1 MSGSYTLENY
11 SFLKTIGEGTF
22 GKVKLS
28 LHKLTQEQ
36 VAIKILEKNK
46 IINQKDLERIE
57 KEIKYMKML
66 NHPNIVKIY
75 EIIEDENNYYISM
88 EYVPGGELFNYIV
101 KNKRLTENESS
112 FFYSQIIHIIK
123 EIHKHKICHR
133 DLKPENL
140 LLTQHKTIKITDFG
154 LSNEYEDFLMTPCGS
169 PCYASP
175 EVLKGKK
182 YSGLGIDLWASGIIL
197 YSMLCGYLPFDDK
210 NNDELFKKILKCKIE
225 FPKNNNIIISEN
237 AKDLIRKILQPE
249 PSKRITL
256 EEILEHPFLAYG
268 NKKYKEKIRMDI
280 NKQDKLIIDYMTNTL
295 GISNEKDIRK
305 NINDNRHNNITTIFY
320 LLKKKYNE
328 GRFDY
333 TKLVDNND
341 IKNKKLNKLNSN
353 KINRRLKTE
362 LDNEN
367 TINNII
373 KKKIIKNNNIIII
386 NNNNLLNRPKKLNCF
401 FDPLL
406 GNSSDIKENYE
417 KIIKKI
423 DTSVSIEKS
432 KRQDKSP
439 EYIKINDD
447 NNNTINNKKIREKRI
462 FYKKYVN
469 TSISNGDISLDKK
482 NNSIYSHHKNGFGSL
497 NLKTLTNFQNYTLN
511 KIKNKTNFN
520 QAKTKNSVLIDS
532 FNVLKNHSNMNNKFY
547 KKVRINSNLNN
558 SILHK
563 YFPEERIS
571 TRHVNI
577 EKYID
582 ETKKYEKAK
591 TLENQ
596 SRGYRKSVNFRDK
609 KNDRVE
615 LFNLGENNNSFD
627 ENNNNLPKEQ
637 FFKKINLNKLKLENR
652 KTPVNKLSLND
663 SSIINNIGSYKDK
676 FSKDVFLNLE
686 KVNRTINN
694 ENENISKIE
703 SKRLNL
709 KKMGITN
716 KSTLIDSI
724 TYSKKIC
731 GKNKGFNRS
740 NNYLILSTNLKLY
753 YITKRISKF
762 CNEHNLLFRQN
773 GDKYLININNYNEF
787 MVDIKDNEGS
797 YIIKFTHEKGEEK
810 QTKIYMNNLF
820 TEIAK

>member
-582 ETKKYEKAK
+582 ETKKYEKTK

-740 NNYLILSTNLKLY
+740 NNYLILSTNLNLY

>member
-1 MSGSYTLENY
+1 MSSQGSLTNYT
-11 SFLKTIGEGTF
+11 FIKTIGEGTF

-563 YFPEERIS
+563 YSPEERIS
-571 TRHVNI
+571 TGHVNI
-577 EKYID
+577 DKYID
-582 ETKKYEKAK
+582 ETKKYEKTK

-731 GKNKGFNRS
+731 GKNKGFNRN

-773 GDKYLININNYNEF
+773 GDKYLININSYNEF

>member
-1 MSGSYTLENY
+1 M
-11 SFLKTIGEGTF
+11 
-22 GKVKLS
+22 
-28 LHKLTQEQ
+28 
-36 VAIKILEKNK
+36 
-46 IINQKDLERIE
+46 
-57 KEIKYMKML
+57 
-66 NHPNIVKIY
+66 
-75 EIIEDENNYYISM
+75 
-88 EYVPGGELFNYIV
+88 
-101 KNKRLTENESS
+101 
-112 FFYSQIIHIIK
+112 
-123 EIHKHKICHR
+123 
-133 DLKPENL
+133 
-140 LLTQHKTIKITDFG
+140 
-154 LSNEYEDFLMTPCGS
+154 
-169 PCYASP
+169 
-175 EVLKGKK
+175 
-182 YSGLGIDLWASGIIL
+182 
-197 YSMLCGYLPFDDK
+197 
-210 NNDELFKKILKCKIE
+210 
-225 FPKNNNIIISEN
+225 
-237 AKDLIRKILQPE
+237 
-249 PSKRITL
+249 
-256 EEILEHPFLAYG
+256 
-268 NKKYKEKIRMDI
+268 
-280 NKQDKLIIDYMTNTL
+280 
-295 GISNEKDIRK
+295 
-305 NINDNRHNNITTIFY
+305 
-320 LLKKKYNE
+320 
-328 GRFDY
+328 
-333 TKLVDNND
+333 
-341 IKNKKLNKLNSN
+341 
-353 KINRRLKTE
+353 
-362 LDNEN
+362 
-367 TINNII
+367 
-373 KKKIIKNNNIIII
+373 
-386 NNNNLLNRPKKLNCF
+386 NCF

-577 EKYID
+577 DKYID
-582 ETKKYEKAK
+582 ETKKYEKTK
-591 TLENQ
+591 TLENP

-615 LFNLGENNNSFD
+615 LFNLDENNNSFD

-676 FSKDVFLNLE
+676 FSKDVFSNLE
-686 KVNRTINN
+686 KINRTINN
-694 ENENISKIE
+694 ENIGKIE
-703 SKRLNL
+703 SKRLKPNE
-709 KKMGITN
+709 MGINN

-740 NNYLILSTNLKLY
+740 NNYLILSTNLNLY

>member
-1 MSGSYTLENY
+1 M
-11 SFLKTIGEGTF
+11 KKIGEGTF

-295 GISNEKDIRK
+295 EISNEKDIRK

-582 ETKKYEKAK
+582 ETKKYEKTK

-615 LFNLGENNNSFD
+615 LFNLDENNNSFD

-731 GKNKGFNRS
+731 GKNKGFNRN

>member
-280 NKQDKLIIDYMTNTL
+280 NKQDKLIIDYMTSTL

-577 EKYID
+577 DKYID
-582 ETKKYEKAK
+582 ETKKYEKTK

-615 LFNLGENNNSFD
+615 LFNLGENNDSFD

-637 FFKKINLNKLKLENR
+637 FFKKINMNKLKLENR

-676 FSKDVFLNLE
+676 FSKDVFSNLD
-686 KVNRTINN
+686 KINRTINN
-694 ENENISKIE
+694 ENIGKIE
-703 SKRLNL
+703 SKRLKPNE
-709 KKMGITN
+709 MGIN
-716 KSTLIDSI
+716 NNSTLIDSI

-740 NNYLILSTNLKLY
+740 NNYLILSTNLNLY

>member
-577 EKYID
+577 DKYID
-582 ETKKYEKAK
+582 ETKKYEKTK

-676 FSKDVFLNLE
+676 FSKDVFSNLD
-686 KVNRTINN
+686 KINRTINN
-694 ENENISKIE
+694 ENIGKIE
-703 SKRLNL
+703 SKRLKPNE
-709 KKMGITN
+709 MGIN
-716 KSTLIDSI
+716 NNSTLIDSI

-740 NNYLILSTNLKLY
+740 NNYLILSTNLNLY

>member
-123 EIHKHKICHR
+123 EIQKHKICHR

-280 NKQDKLIIDYMTNTL
+280 NKQDKLIIDYMTNIL

-353 KINRRLKTE
+353 KINRRLKTD

-386 NNNNLLNRPKKLNCF
+386 NNNNLLNRQKKLNCF

-563 YFPEERIS
+563 YSPEERIS
-571 TRHVNI
+571 TGHVNI
-577 EKYID
+577 DKYID
-582 ETKKYEKAK
+582 ETKKYEKTK

-615 LFNLGENNNSFD
+615 LFNLDENNNSFD

-709 KKMGITN
+709 KKMGINN

-731 GKNKGFNRS
+731 GKNKGFNRN
-740 NNYLILSTNLKLY
+740 NNYLILSTNLNLY

>member
-1 MSGSYTLENY
+1 M
-11 SFLKTIGEGTF
+11 KTIGEGTF

-386 NNNNLLNRPKKLNCF
+386 NNNNLLNRQKKLNCF

-582 ETKKYEKAK
+582 ETKKYEKTK

-615 LFNLGENNNSFD
+615 LFNLDENNNSFD

-740 NNYLILSTNLKLY
+740 NNYLILSTNLNLY

>member
-386 NNNNLLNRPKKLNCF
+386 NNNNLLNRPKKLIQVYQ
-401 FDPLL
+401 L
-406 GNSSDIKENYE
+406 
-417 KIIKKI
+417 
-423 DTSVSIEKS
+423 KS
-432 KRQDKSP
+432 QKD
-439 EYIKINDD
+439 
-447 NNNTINNKKIREKRI
+447 
-462 FYKKYVN
+462 
-469 TSISNGDISLDKK
+469 
-482 NNSIYSHHKNGFGSL
+482 
-497 NLKTLTNFQNYTLN
+497 
-511 KIKNKTNFN
+511 
-520 QAKTKNSVLIDS
+520 
-532 FNVLKNHSNMNNKFY
+532 
-547 KKVRINSNLNN
+547 
-558 SILHK
+558 
-563 YFPEERIS
+563 
-571 TRHVNI
+571 
-577 EKYID
+577 
-582 ETKKYEKAK
+582 
-591 TLENQ
+591 
-596 SRGYRKSVNFRDK
+596 
-609 KNDRVE
+609 
-615 LFNLGENNNSFD
+615 
-627 ENNNNLPKEQ
+627 
-637 FFKKINLNKLKLENR
+637 KINL
-652 KTPVNKLSLND
+652 LN
-663 SSIINNIGSYKDK
+663 I
-676 FSKDVFLNLE
+676 
-686 KVNRTINN
+686 
-694 ENENISKIE
+694 
-703 SKRLNL
+703 
-709 KKMGITN
+709 
-716 KSTLIDSI
+716 
-724 TYSKKIC
+724 
-731 GKNKGFNRS
+731 
-740 NNYLILSTNLKLY
+740 
-753 YITKRISKF
+753 
-762 CNEHNLLFRQN
+762 
-773 GDKYLININNYNEF
+773 
-787 MVDIKDNEGS
+787 
-797 YIIKFTHEKGEEK
+797 
-810 QTKIYMNNLF
+810 
-820 TEIAK
+820 

>member
-511 KIKNKTNFN
+511 KIKNKTNLN

-577 EKYID
+577 DKYID
-582 ETKKYEKAK
+582 ETKKYEKTK

-637 FFKKINLNKLKLENR
+637 FFKKINMNKLKLENR

-676 FSKDVFLNLE
+676 FSKDVFSNLD
-686 KVNRTINN
+686 KINRTINN
-694 ENENISKIE
+694 ENIGKIE
-703 SKRLNL
+703 SKRLKPNE
-709 KKMGITN
+709 MGINN

-740 NNYLILSTNLKLY
+740 NNYLILSTNLNLY

>member
-423 DTSVSIEKS
+423 DTSVSIEKP

-497 NLKTLTNFQNYTLN
+497 NLKILTNFQNYTLN

-577 EKYID
+577 DKYID
-582 ETKKYEKAK
+582 ETKKYEKTK

-615 LFNLGENNNSFD
+615 LFNLDENNNSFD

-676 FSKDVFLNLE
+676 FSKDVFLNFE

-694 ENENISKIE
+694 ENIGKIE

>member
-333 TKLVDNND
+333 SKLVDNND

-386 NNNNLLNRPKKLNCF
+386 NNNNLLNRPKKMNCF

-423 DTSVSIEKS
+423 DTSVSIEKP

-582 ETKKYEKAK
+582 ETKKYEKTK

-676 FSKDVFLNLE
+676 FSKDVFLNFE

-694 ENENISKIE
+694 ENIGKIE

>member
-386 NNNNLLNRPKKLNCF
+386 NNNNLLNQQKKLNCF

-447 NNNTINNKKIREKRI
+447 NNSTINNKKIREKRI

-582 ETKKYEKAK
+582 ETKKYEKTK
-591 TLENQ
+591 TLENP

-637 FFKKINLNKLKLENR
+637 FFKKINMNKLKLENR

-731 GKNKGFNRS
+731 GKNKGFNRN
-740 NNYLILSTNLKLY
+740 NNYLILSTNLNLY

-773 GDKYLININNYNEF
+773 GDKYLININSYNEF

>member
-386 NNNNLLNRPKKLNCF
+386 NNNNLLNRQKKLNCF

-577 EKYID
+577 DKYID
-582 ETKKYEKAK
+582 ETKKYEKTK

-731 GKNKGFNRS
+731 GKNKGFNRN

>member
-571 TRHVNI
+571 TSHVNI

-582 ETKKYEKAK
+582 ETKKYEKTK

-694 ENENISKIE
+694 ENISKIE
-703 SKRLNL
+703 SKRLKPNE
-709 KKMGITN
+709 MGITN

-731 GKNKGFNRS
+731 GKNKGFNRN
-740 NNYLILSTNLKLY
+740 NNYLILSTNLNLY

>member
-225 FPKNNNIIISEN
+225 FPKSNNIIISEN

-333 TKLVDNND
+333 SKLVDNND

-353 KINRRLKTE
+353 KINRRLKTG

-406 GNSSDIKENYE
+406 GNNSDIKENYE

-423 DTSVSIEKS
+423 DTSVSIEKP

-582 ETKKYEKAK
+582 ETKKYEKTK
-591 TLENQ
+591 TLENP

-615 LFNLGENNNSFD
+615 LFNLDENNNSFD

-676 FSKDVFLNLE
+676 FSKDVFLNFE

-694 ENENISKIE
+694 ENIGKIE

>member
-280 NKQDKLIIDYMTNTL
+280 NKQDKLIIDYMTSTL

-386 NNNNLLNRPKKLNCF
+386 NNNNLLNRQKKLNCF

-577 EKYID
+577 DKYID
-582 ETKKYEKAK
+582 ETKKYEKTK

-615 LFNLGENNNSFD
+615 LFNLGENNDSFD

-637 FFKKINLNKLKLENR
+637 FFKKINMNKLKLENR

-676 FSKDVFLNLE
+676 FSKDVFSNLD
-686 KVNRTINN
+686 KINRTINN
-694 ENENISKIE
+694 ENIGKIE
-703 SKRLNL
+703 SKRLKPNEI
-709 KKMGITN
+709 GITN

-740 NNYLILSTNLKLY
+740 NNYLILSTNLNLY